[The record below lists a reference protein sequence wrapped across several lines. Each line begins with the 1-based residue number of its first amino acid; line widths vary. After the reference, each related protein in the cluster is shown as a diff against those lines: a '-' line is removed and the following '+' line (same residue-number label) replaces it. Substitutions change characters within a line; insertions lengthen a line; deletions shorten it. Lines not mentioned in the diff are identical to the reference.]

1 MAEFSLDNTAKAFD
15 LFGKEVIKRARRN
28 LKIKR
33 KVDGKYRITDNTG
46 KLGKSLAYKITRG
59 SKGLNLKFISS
70 LDYANFIEKGV
81 KGRES
86 TYSSVNKYKPKDKN
100 PAQFKKKNLA
110 KGVVEKWVRSPKIK
124 LRDKDGKFIQKN
136 DSNIKSASYMIGKS
150 IAEKG
155 IGARSY
161 MKDAIEESKKRFI
174 LDLKKGLL
182 KDLTTNLTIE

>member
-1 MAEFSLDNTAKAFD
+1 MAEFSFDNTAKAFD
-15 LFGKEVIKRARRN
+15 LYGREVIKRARRN

-59 SKGLNLKFISS
+59 GKGIQLKFISS

-81 KGRES
+81 KGKDS
-86 TYSSVNKYKPKDKN
+86 TYPSVKKYRPKDKKQ
-100 PAQFKKKNLA
+100 AKFTKKNLA
-110 KGVVEKWVRSPKIK
+110 KGVVEKWIRSPKIK
-124 LRDKDGKFIQKN
+124 LRDKDGKFIKKS
-136 DSNIKSASYMIGKS
+136 DANIKNASYMIGKS

-174 LDLKKGLL
+174 LDLKRGIL